1 MARDVHQ
8 ALLRIAQD
16 EGGLDETQAKQWLDD
31 LAAQG
36 RYARD
41 VY

>member
-1 MARDVHQ
+1 MARDVQ
-8 ALLRIAQD
+8 QTLLRIAGK
-16 EGGLDETQAKQWLDD
+16 EGGLDETGARQWLDD

>member
-1 MARDVHQ
+1 VHQ
-8 ALLRIAQD
+8 TLLRIAQA
-16 EGGLDETQAKQWLDD
+16 EGGLDETQARQWLDD
-31 LAAQG
+31 LSAQG